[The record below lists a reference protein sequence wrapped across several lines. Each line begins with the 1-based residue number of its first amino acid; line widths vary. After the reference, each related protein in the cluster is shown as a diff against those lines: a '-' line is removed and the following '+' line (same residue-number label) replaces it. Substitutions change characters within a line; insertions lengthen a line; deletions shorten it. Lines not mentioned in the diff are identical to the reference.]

1 MDVWGSERWTTYNQ
15 AQAGRRVRPL
25 CARVLELAGPA
36 DGREALDLGCGAGI
50 ETAAL
55 LAAGWRVTALD
66 ASPATTDIV
75 HATVG
80 GPRADLSVLEV
91 GFEDA
96 SLPDA
101 DLVHAGYALPFV
113 APGHW
118 TDVWAKVRA
127 ALRPGGWLAVNVF
140 GVNDSWA
147 GTEGMTFLARTDM
160 ESLLDGLDVVS
171 LEETDED
178 GTAFSGPKHWHVF
191 DVIARRPS

>member
-1 MDVWGSERWTTYNQ
+1 MDVRGSEHWTTYNQ
-15 AQAGRRVRPL
+15 AQAGRGVRPL
-25 CARVLELAGPA
+25 CARVLELAGSG

-55 LAAGWRVTALD
+55 LAAGWRVTAL
-66 ASPATTDIV
+66 ASPATTDTV

-80 GPRADLSVLEV
+80 GPRAGLSVLEA
-91 GFEDA
+91 GFEEA
-96 SLPDA
+96 ALPDA
-101 DLVHAGYALPFV
+101 DLVYAGYALPFV
-113 APGHW
+113 SPGLW
-118 TDVWAKVRA
+118 PDVWAKVRA

-147 GTEGMTFLARTDM
+147 GAEGMTFLARAEVDA
-160 ESLLDGLDVVS
+160 LLDGLDVVV

-191 DVIARRPS
+191 DVVARRPA

>member
-1 MDVWGSERWTTYNQ
+1 MSVRGSEHWTTYNH
-15 AQAGRRVRPL
+15 AQAGRGIRPL
-25 CARVLELAGPA
+25 CSRVLELAGQG
-36 DGREALDLGCGAGI
+36 DGREAIDLGCGAGI

-80 GPRADLSVLEV
+80 GPRADLSILEV

-96 SLPDA
+96 RLPDA
-101 DLVHAGYALPFV
+101 DLVYAGYALPFV
-113 APGHW
+113 APEEW
-118 TDVWAKVRA
+118 PDVWAKVRA

-147 GTEGMTFLARTDM
+147 GTEGMTFLARAELET
-160 ESLLDGLDVVS
+160 LLDGLDVAV

-191 DVIARRPS
+191 DVVARRPC